1 MIRKFLVGA
10 SLAGLMV
17 LGAATQAYPLSAQSQ
32 SGQQSEQA
40 KSVAGKV
47 TAIGTDQRSFSM
59 EVDEGGSKHTMQFV
73 LDGNT
78 QVQGRVGAGTT
89 ATVQYQPSQDGKN
102 LALSITPQTSQ

>member
-17 LGAATQAYPLSAQSQ
+17 LGAATQAVPAQSQ
-32 SGQQSEQA
+32 SGQESAQA

-47 TAIGTDQRSFSM
+47 NAIGTDQKSFSM
-59 EVDEGGSKHTMQFV
+59 EVDEGGSKRTMQFV

-78 QVQGRVGAGTT
+78 QVQGRVGTGTA

-102 LALSITPQTSQ
+102 LALSIAPQSSQ

>member
-17 LGAATQAYPLSAQSQ
+17 LGAATQAIPAQSQ
-32 SGQQSEQA
+32 SGQESAQA

-47 TAIGTDQRSFSM
+47 TAIGTDQKSFSM
-59 EVDEGGSKHTMQFV
+59 EVDEGGSKRTMQFV

-78 QVQGRVGAGTT
+78 QVQGRVGTGTA

-102 LALSITPQTSQ
+102 LALSIAPQSSQ

>member
-17 LGAATQAYPLSAQSQ
+17 LGAATRATPAQSQ
-32 SGQQSEQA
+32 SGQESEQA

-59 EVDEGGSKHTMQFV
+59 EVDEGGSKRTMQFV
-73 LDGNT
+73 VDGNT

-102 LALSITPQTSQ
+102 LALSITPQSSQ